1 MANHKEIKARI
12 LNGLREKGFK
22 LTPQRLEIIDILS
35 GDRSHP
41 NAQSI
46 YRRAKKKVPRISM
59 STVYYTLNM
68 LKKES
73 LIKEIEF
80 NEMENRYES
89 NIEDH
94 LDLICKGCGKIQ
106 DFTSRFPIPAK
117 SVERKTGFRAQ
128 TMRFE
133 YYGYCMECKS
143 R

>member
-1 MANHKEIKARI
+1 
-12 LNGLREKGFK
+12 
-22 LTPQRLEIIDILS
+22 
-35 GDRSHP
+35 
-41 NAQSI
+41 
-46 YRRAKKKVPRISM
+46 M

-68 LKKES
+68 LKKEG

-117 SVERKTGFRAQ
+117 SVERNTGFRAQ

-133 YYGYCMECKS
+133 YYGYYMACKC